1 MSLYQIEFLPSAR
14 KELSSLHRD
23 AQKRIGR
30 KIDSLSI
37 NPRPHGVEK
46 LEGKRGSFYRL
57 RVGDYRTLY
66 EIQDEILLVLVIK
79 VGHRREVYRRMR
91 S

>member
-1 MSLYQIEFLPSAR
+1 MSLYQIEFLPCAR

-57 RVGDYRTLY
+57 RVGDYRILY

>member
-1 MSLYQIEFLPSAR
+1 VSLYQIEFLPSAR
-14 KELSSLHRD
+14 KELTSFPRG
-23 AQKRIGR
+23 AQERIGK

-57 RVGDYRTLY
+57 RVGDYRILY
-66 EIQDEILLVLVIK
+66 EIQDEILLILVIK
-79 VGHRREVYRRMR
+79 VGHRREVYRRM
-91 S
+91 SS